1 MGMGQNL
8 ITLWYPMIRW
18 FIQKKTNICGH
29 RGRVLNYDTYLLDSK
44 CCQYVELWLNSRG
57 EHQNMFF
64 LIKFVDFH
72 LPNIQESSVIC
83 TVTFDPSPPSHPHQP
98 STISGCPTCHGWS
111 RQRWCDSACPKNR
124 RQPCLAMRRRKP
136 WKKCLYLGGFAMVKA
151 GHSWFIDV
159 NRC

>member
-64 LIKFVDFH
+64 FNKICRFSSSKHPRIICNLYCHFWPIPTIPSPSAIDHFW
-72 LPNIQESSVIC
+72 LPYLPWLVATKMVWQRLSQESAPAMPGNAAPKAMEEMSV
-83 TVTFDPSPPSHPHQP
+83 
-98 STISGCPTCHGWS
+98 S
-111 RQRWCDSACPKNR
+111 R
-124 RQPCLAMRRRKP
+124 
-136 WKKCLYLGGFAMVKA
+136 
-151 GHSWFIDV
+151 WFC
-159 NRC
+159 NG